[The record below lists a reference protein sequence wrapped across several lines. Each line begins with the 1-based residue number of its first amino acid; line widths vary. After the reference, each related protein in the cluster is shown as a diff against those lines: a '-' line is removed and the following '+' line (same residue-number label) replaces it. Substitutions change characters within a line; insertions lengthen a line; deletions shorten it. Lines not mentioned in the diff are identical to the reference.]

1 MSFINIIE
9 GLHEIHITVDSRD
22 LFALRMYCMDTKT
35 KPILAISEYGN
46 HPIQA
51 MLSKYKNGKALEIIC
66 LAKEMANQMSQKYNI
81 RVLRV
86 KVESMMH
93 NEGVPVLENDEK
105 DDQFYFEFH
114 LKVSVENSDN
124 WQKISN
130 ICKTDIAHL
139 SFNAAKKE
147 TIPLIT
153 LRLPVSL
160 GSNKAVKLKD
170 DLLHLLRINN
180 ILVFDGI
187 QSEFSVFDSNIEL
200 DKGWLS

>member
-1 MSFINIIE
+1 MSFIDMIE
-9 GLHEIHITVDSRD
+9 GLHEIHITVDSSD
-22 LFALRMYCMDTKT
+22 LFGLRMYCMDTKT

-51 MLSKYKNGKALEIIC
+51 MLSKYKSGKALEIIS
-66 LAKEMANQMSQKYNI
+66 LAKEMAKQMAEKYNI
-81 RVLRV
+81 RVLRI
-86 KVESMMH
+86 KVESMMQ

-124 WQKISN
+124 WKKIAN
-130 ICKTDIAHL
+130 ICKTVNAHL

-160 GSNKAVKLKD
+160 GSNKAMKRKD
-170 DLLHLLRINN
+170 DLLQLLRVNN
-180 ILVFDGI
+180 ILVHDGI
-187 QSEFSVFDSNIEL
+187 QSEFSVFDSNVEL